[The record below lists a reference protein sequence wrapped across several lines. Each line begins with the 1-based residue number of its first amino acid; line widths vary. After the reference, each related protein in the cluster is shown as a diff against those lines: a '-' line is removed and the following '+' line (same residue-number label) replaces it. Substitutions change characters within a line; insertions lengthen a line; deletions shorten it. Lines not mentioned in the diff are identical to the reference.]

1 MDANR
6 FDVIARQ
13 IGKGV
18 PRRAALGRLFGAGFA
33 TFLTRLGAD
42 EIEARQKRK
51 KKKKKCKG
59 GKKKCGKKCILKTEC
74 CGGCG
79 LAEECCDG
87 TCFNLQ
93 TDAEHCGDCDT
104 QCGAGEFC
112 LDGACLVGIGTCD
125 VGDDFCPNQGTDLCN
140 DLETCRCHT
149 TFAGETRCGQN
160 PPGGIDCGECASD
173 AECSEK
179 GPGAFCG
186 RSTIDVAACLG
197 CVFGQG
203 FCLLPCQFPAPS

>member
-1 MDANR
+1 LDGNR
-6 FDVIARQ
+6 FDDLLRFLSERPTRR
-13 IGKGV
+13 GV
-18 PRRAALGRLFGAGFA
+18 GQTLAALALGGSLGQFG
-33 TFLTRLGAD
+33 LLSAD
-42 EIEARQKRK
+42 AKKKKR
-51 KKKKKCKG
+51 KKKKCKG
-59 GKKKCGKKCILKTEC
+59 NKKKCGKKCILKTEC

-79 LAEECCDG
+79 QDEECCDG
-87 TCFNLQ
+87 TCFNVQ
-93 TDAEHCGDCDT
+93 TDAEHCGSCDT
-104 QCGAGEFC
+104 QCGTGEFC
-112 LDGACLVGIGTCD
+112 LDGECLVGIGTCD

-160 PPGGIDCGECASD
+160 PPGGIDCGECVND
-173 AECSEK
+173 AECSDK

-203 FCLLPCQFPAPS
+203 FCLIPCEFRV